1 MFEGFKEV
9 PYGVA
14 PAIYML
20 IQGAEVVYVGRSRR
34 GLARPYEHEAKGW
47 EFDRVFIRYCK
58 RGEDPGRIEHEMIV
72 KYRPRYNVDYTP
84 RWEGVYVPLMDMI
97 NKVRRL

>member
-9 PYGVA
+9 PYGIA

-20 IQGAEVVYVGRSRR
+20 IQGAEVVYVGRSRV
-34 GLARPYEHEAKGW
+34 GLTRPYHHAIKGW

-58 RGEDPGRIEHEMIV
+58 RGEDPGIIEHEMIV
-72 KYRPRYNVDYTP
+72 KYKPKYNIDYFLRP
-84 RWEGVYVPLMDMI
+84 EGIYVPLSEFLGR
-97 NKVRRL
+97 VRRL